1 MPTGTL
7 TKISNFVKKYYCEIL
22 FIVAF
27 LLAFYVRAIS
37 IVPGRILSYDPVYQ
51 YRFTKYFVD
60 WGFLPEWDELSYYVG
75 RPVEPMGLMYYL
87 TAILYTIFKAFNKG
101 ISLITTCA
109 WASAIYGAVMVI
121 PAYFLGKEL
130 KDKRAGVLAAFFIGL
145 CPQIL
150 SRTFGSS
157 YDTDQLV
164 LFFILLTLYLY
175 IRLFRN
181 PCVYTFTMALMGTVA
196 FMLTWPM
203 AWYTYFIY
211 LGIVFAYLYFDYA
224 LKAFEKRK
232 ESVEP
237 LFKAVLPLFFLF
249 LCLLRGVFVL
259 IGIIFS
265 AAWIIYLSF
274 GYSREKTVRALIPP
288 ALLFVFSIIFAEF
301 LKIKAIEHL
310 VDLFTFAIS
319 PQVWIV
325 NESIA
330 ELQPVFGLTSI
341 IYSFGRLITTNIVID
356 ALVLLLLICA
366 FVYSFIKPLREKNTE
381 AISIFLALASIA
393 FITSMRGIRFTE
405 FSSAIFL
412 VLCSAGLIMLYDF
425 LSQREFSG
433 KIFKGVIVFVILL
446 TISLGIQLAHF
457 LGPDIDKNWDETWK
471 YLREKTPELSLV
483 GTWWDPGHM
492 ITGYAE
498 RRVIADGAHCGRD
511 CLYNI
516 NIRIMDLGR
525 IFMAK
530 SEEEAL
536 KILEKYK
543 GTSPKVYW
551 IASKDLIGK
560 FQWIQFYG
568 SGCDARKEPR
578 KCELYYYL
586 PQRNVLYTDEGK
598 PFLYIYAGNIRVLS
612 AGVAY
617 PIPFYTEGYN
627 AMLIKEVWFY
637 NGSKIIRIDF
647 TKYNLTDVVNTLKP
661 IFRQLGY
668 RLSYRYLP
676 YALWISEN
684 RGYAVLIPQRLKDVL
699 FTKLFFLD
707 GEGLKHFKLVLKNPE
722 VRLYEVTGL

>member
-1 MPTGTL
+1 ML
-7 TKISNFVKKYYCEIL
+7 TEIFTKPLEFVRKYYCEIL

-87 TAILYTIFKAFNKG
+87 TAILYTIFKAFNRG

-109 WASAIYGAVMVI
+109 WASAIYGALMVI

-145 CPQIL
+145 SPQIL

-181 PCVYTFTMALMGTVA
+181 PCIYTFTMALMGTIA

-211 LGIVFAYLYFDYA
+211 LAIIFAYLYFDYA
-224 LKAFEKRK
+224 IDAFAKQEKK
-232 ESVEP
+232 PENV
-237 LFKAVLPLFFLF
+237 FKALLPIFFIFFAALKGMF
-249 LCLLRGVFVL
+249 VVIAIGLSAITILYLALQKSVKIVKKLLL
-259 IGIIFS
+259 
-265 AAWIIYLSF
+265 
-274 GYSREKTVRALIPP
+274 P
-288 ALLFVFSIIFAEF
+288 AVLLFVFSTAFAMF
-301 LKIKAIEHL
+301 LKINAIEHL
-310 VDLFTFAIS
+310 FDLFTFAIS

-330 ELQPVFGLTSI
+330 ELQPVFGIASL
-341 IYSFGRLITTNIVID
+341 IYSFGGLITHNLPID
-356 ALVLLLLICA
+356 AGILLVLISA
-366 FVYSFIKPLREKNTE
+366 FAYSFLQPIKKRDKEK
-381 AISIFLALASIA
+381 ISIFLALAVIA
-393 FITSMRGIRFTE
+393 CITSMRGIRFTE

-412 VLCSAGLIMLYDF
+412 VLSSIGLVMLYEYF
-425 LSQREFSG
+425 SKWEFSG
-433 KIFKGVIVFVILL
+433 KLFRGIAVFIMLV
-446 TISLGIQLAHF
+446 TISLGVQLAHF

-498 RRVIADGAHCGRD
+498 RRVIADGAHCGKD

-530 SEEEAL
+530 SEKEAL

-551 IASKDLIGK
+551 IASQDLIGK
-560 FQWIQFYG
+560 YQWIQFYG
-568 SGCDARKEPR
+568 TGCDARKEPR

-586 PQRNVLYTDEGK
+586 PQRNVLYTDNGK
-598 PFLYIYAGNIRVLS
+598 PFLYVYAGNIRVLS

-617 PIPFYTEGYN
+617 PIPFYAEGHN
-627 AMLIKEVWFY
+627 AMLIKEIWFY
-637 NGSKIIRIDF
+637 NGSKIVKLDF
-647 TKYNLTDVVNTLKP
+647 TKQNITEVVNILKP
-661 IFRQLGY
+661 IFKQLGY

-676 YALWISEN
+676 YTIWISEN
-684 RGYAVLIPQRLKDVL
+684 RGYAVLIPQRLKNVL

>member
-1 MPTGTL
+1 MLVRNL
-7 TKISNFVKKYYCEIL
+7 TRISGFVKKYYCEIL

-87 TAILYTIFKAFNKG
+87 TAILYTIFKAFNNG

-109 WASAIYGAVMVI
+109 WASAIYGAMMVI

-181 PCVYTFTMALMGTVA
+181 PCIYTFAMALTGTVA

-224 LKAFEKRK
+224 IKAFEKRN

-259 IGIIFS
+259 IGVIFS

-274 GYSREKTVRALIPP
+274 GYSREKAVRTLIPA
-288 ALLFVFSIIFAEF
+288 ALLFVFSTIFAEL

-366 FVYSFIKPLREKNTE
+366 FTYSFIKPLREKNTE

-412 VLCSAGLIMLYDF
+412 VLCSAGLVMLYEF
-425 LSQREFSG
+425 LSNWELSG
-433 KIFKGVIVFVILL
+433 KIFKGLIVFVILL

-551 IASKDLIGK
+551 IASQDLIGK

-598 PFLYIYAGNIRVLS
+598 PFLYIYAGNIRVLYADVS
-612 AGVAY
+612 Y
-617 PIPFYTEGYN
+617 PIPFFTQGYN

-637 NGSKIIRIDF
+637 NGSKIMRIDF
-647 TKYNLTDVVNTLKP
+647 TKYNITDVVNTLKP

-676 YALWISEN
+676 YVLWISEN

-707 GEGLKHFKLVLKNPE
+707 GEGLKHFKLVLKNTE